1 MGSPGCMVVP
11 ISFEFNY
18 SQVLRQI
25 KATNLLFYPGT
36 LVSSTNISYCHNIA
50 EILLKIKIILIPDYQ
65 NSFLGN
71 FIAFYFR
78 QYFSHLAFIK
88 GKSMT

>member
-1 MGSPGCMVVP
+1 
-11 ISFEFNY
+11 
-18 SQVLRQI
+18 
-25 KATNLLFYPGT
+25 
-36 LVSSTNISYCHNIA
+36 
-50 EILLKIKIILIPDYQ
+50 LKIKIILIPDYQ